1 MASGSV
7 RTAVRPEK
15 AAAKNVPGFRPLY
28 RQVYEVLV
36 RRIAEGV
43 WKPGDALPSEP
54 EIAADLRVSHGTVRK
69 ALDEL
74 AAENLVLRRQG
85 RGTYVASHDDA
96 RILFQFF
103 KIVADTGE
111 HRFPESRILSIDIV
125 DADSDAAQR
134 LAVRAGARM
143 VRLDR
148 VRSVGD
154 KLSIFERILLPKVM
168 FPGIEKRALPNNLY
182 ELYRSVFGVTIVR
195 TTEKLKAVGAARSV
209 AKHLEVAAGTPLLQV
224 DRVAFGIDG
233 KAAEWRVSLCLT
245 DTTHYLSDLR

>member
-1 MASGSV
+1 MANGSARMAV
-7 RTAVRPEK
+7 RTERAPAVD
-15 AAAKNVPGFRPLY
+15 VPGFRPLY

-36 RRIAEGV
+36 RRIADGV

-111 HRFPESRILSIDIV
+111 HRFPESRILSVDIV
-125 DADSDAAQR
+125 DADNDAAQR

-154 KLSIFERILLPKVM
+154 KLCIFERIVLPKVM
-168 FPGIEKRALPNNLY
+168 FPGIEKRTLPNNLY
-182 ELYRSVFGVTIVR
+182 ELYRSVFGVTVVR
-195 TTEKLKAVGAARSV
+195 TTERLKAIGASRGV
-209 AKHLEVAAGTPLLQV
+209 AKHLGVASGTPLLQV

-233 KAAEWRVSLCLT
+233 KPAEWRVSLCLT